1 MDIFDVAIG
10 DVIDGVLNPNV
21 DVGCPNTLF
30 CALNPNELLA
40 TWPCSFT
47 KKRKQIKIWQNSF
60 KEQIVVTRGSQEPV
74 IAHLVFNLTSKVDR
88 KWECYT

>member
-40 TWPCSFT
+40 T
-47 KKRKQIKIWQNSF
+47 
-60 KEQIVVTRGSQEPV
+60 
-74 IAHLVFNLTSKVDR
+74 
-88 KWECYT
+88 